1 MGFANGTPEVTRLP
15 VAMLLL
21 VAAPATGADSVP
33 ASTTF
38 FGLDTT
44 MLALASLAL
53 MLGGFVKGA
62 IGVGLPVV
70 AIAVLSNFLPVPL
83 LLAIVVIPILMTNL
97 WQAIDAGD
105 LRRPLARFWPMI
117 LCLLVLIWFSARL
130 VVELDPRILYAL
142 IGTSVLLFVI
152 SSYLRVDWNVPPS
165 SERWAGPLAGS
176 IGGFLGGI
184 STIWGPPMMIYFIML
199 RLRKEDY
206 IQAVGLV
213 WFIASIPLVI
223 AYVRYGILTAET
235 APLSALACVPGFVG
249 LAIGQALRKHI
260 NQQAFTKLLFLFLFL
275 VSLNLLRRA
284 IF

>member
-1 MGFANGTPEVTRLP
+1 MS
-15 VAMLLL
+15 VAVLLL
-21 VAAPATGADSVP
+21 TVALAAGADPPAASV
-33 ASTTF
+33 TF
-38 FGLDTT
+38 LGLDTK
-44 MLALASLAL
+44 MLTLASVAL

-70 AIAVLSNFLPVPL
+70 AIAVLSNFVPVPL

-97 WQAIDAGD
+97 WQAIDAGN
-105 LRRPLARFWPMI
+105 LQQPLARFWPMI
-117 LCLLVLIWFSARL
+117 LCLLVLIWLSARL
-130 VVELDPRILYAL
+130 VVELDPRILYAV
-142 IGTSVLLFVI
+142 IGSSVLLFVL
-152 SSYLRVDWNVPPS
+152 SSYFRIEWNVSPS
-165 SERWAGPLAGS
+165 AERWAGPLAGAL
-176 IGGFLGGI
+176 GGFLGGI
-184 STIWGPPMMIYFIML
+184 SAIWAPPMMIYFVML

-235 APLSALACVPGFVG
+235 ALLSALACIPGFIG
-249 LAIGQALRKHI
+249 LAVGQALRKYI
-260 NQQAFTKLLFLFLFL
+260 NQQAFTKLLLLFLFL

>member
-1 MGFANGTPEVTRLP
+1 
-15 VAMLLL
+15 MLLL
-21 VAAPATGADSVP
+21 VAAVVAAVDPVP
-33 ASTTF
+33 ANVTF
-38 FGLDTT
+38 SGLDAK
-44 MLALASLAL
+44 MLTLAAVAL

-97 WQAIDAGD
+97 WQAIDAGN
-105 LRRPLARFWPMI
+105 LRRPLVRFWPMI
-117 LCLLVLIWFSARL
+117 TCLLVLIWFSARL
-130 VVELDPRILYAL
+130 VVDLDARILYGL

-152 SSYLRVDWNVPPS
+152 SSYFRVDWNVPPS
-165 SERWAGPLAGS
+165 AERWAGPLAGCL
-176 IGGFLGGI
+176 GGFLGGI
-184 STIWGPPMMIYFIML
+184 STIWGPPMMIYFVML
-199 RLRKEDY
+199 RLPKEDY

-235 APLSALACVPGFVG
+235 AVLSGFACIPGFIG
-249 LAIGQALRKHI
+249 LAIGQALRKYI
-260 NQQAFTKLLFLFLFL
+260 NQQVFTKLLLLFLFL

>member
-1 MGFANGTPEVTRLP
+1 MP
-15 VAMLLL
+15 VAVLLL
-21 VAAPATGADSVP
+21 VAALAAGVDPAP
-33 ASTTF
+33 ANLTF
-38 FGLDTT
+38 LGLDTT
-44 MLALASLAL
+44 ILTLASVAL

-70 AIAVLSNFLPVPL
+70 AIAVLSNFMPVPL

-97 WQAIDAGD
+97 WQAVDAGN

-152 SSYLRVDWNVPPS
+152 SSYFRLDLNVSPS
-165 SERWAGPLAGS
+165 AERWAGPLAGTL
-176 IGGFLGGI
+176 GGFLGGI
-184 STIWGPPMMIYFIML
+184 CAIWGPPMMIYFVIL
-199 RLRKEDY
+199 RLSKEEY

-223 AYVRYGILTAET
+223 AYVRYGILTADT
-235 APLSALACVPGFVG
+235 ALLSALACIPGFIG
-249 LAIGQALRKHI
+249 LAIGQALRKYI
-260 NQQAFTKLLFLFLFL
+260 NQQAFTKLLLLFLFL